1 MNRIRPLIAALAVCF
16 ASMSVTAAAADK
28 VVNVEFT
35 QTPAPVSEAE
45 LVSIYTKSSAIV
57 TYANG
62 ARRIFPLSHQV
73 LFRPGDKVGKAE
85 AGLIVDKDGQPI
97 LGSTPD
103 KKGDRAE
110 GPFHAYAP
118 DANSLIRVRDGK
130 LEKLFMVTHY
140 EYHTEAPLASGKG
153 TM

>member
-1 MNRIRPLIAALAVCF
+1 MKHNYSPLAALAAFPVACLLG
-16 ASMSVTAAAADK
+16 MTVTAAAVDK

-35 QTPAPVSEAE
+35 PTPAPVSEADRIS
-45 LVSIYTKSSAIV
+45 VYTRSSAIV

-62 ARRIFPLSHQV
+62 TRKVFPLSHHV
-73 LFRPGDKVGKAE
+73 LLRSGDRIGMGE

-97 LGSTPD
+97 LSSTPD
-103 KKGDRAE
+103 EKGDSAK

-130 LEKLFMVTHY
+130 VEKDDRTR
-140 EYHTEAPLASGKG
+140 
-153 TM
+153 